1 MVYHT
6 ELTTSYTFYIKAR
19 SVIFSKKIVSL
30 CYILLHLLVIIAN
43 NKKSN
48 RVLENIEQKYTSLI
62 SNIKDTVYRL
72 ALSLVGNTDEA
83 QDIVQD
89 TYERVWRAR
98 DSILAHD
105 YPRAY
110 VCRITRN
117 LAIDYLRKRQRIRE
131 CDDGYQTIASD
142 GDRIVELLDITKLT
156 RQIIDTLP
164 DKQRIT
170 IHMRDVEGFEIEEI
184 AEILES
190 DQTSVR
196 MNLSRARKY
205 VREQVIKAMR
215 HGTEQH

>member
-1 MVYHT
+1 M
-6 ELTTSYTFYIKAR
+6 
-19 SVIFSKKIVSL
+19 
-30 CYILLHLLVIIAN
+30 LHIIALTRYN
-43 NKKSN
+43 SKQQKSN
-48 RVLENIEQKYTSLI
+48 RVLENIEQRYTSLI

-83 QDIVQD
+83 EDIVQD

>member
-1 MVYHT
+1 M
-6 ELTTSYTFYIKAR
+6 
-19 SVIFSKKIVSL
+19 
-30 CYILLHLLVIIAN
+30 HLLVIIAN
-43 NKKSN
+43 NKKNN
-48 RVLENIEQKYTSLI
+48 RVLENIEQRYTSLI

-110 VCRITRN
+110 ACRITRN

-131 CDDGYQTIASD
+131 CDEGYQTIASD

-156 RQIIDTLP
+156 RQIIDSLP

>member
-1 MVYHT
+1 M
-6 ELTTSYTFYIKAR
+6 
-19 SVIFSKKIVSL
+19 
-30 CYILLHLLVIIAN
+30 LHIIALTRYN
-43 NKKSN
+43 SKQQKNN
-48 RVLENIEQKYTSLI
+48 RVLENIEQRYTSLI

-83 QDIVQD
+83 EDIVQD

-110 VCRITRN
+110 VCRVTRN

-156 RQIIDTLP
+156 RQIIDSLP